1 MAADYMLKVRGG
13 VDTYEKDDGTKGTAG
28 KGALVSEDC
37 SFTLG
42 VSQDQTLVQGG
53 YIVRRLTPLECER
66 LQGFPDG
73 WTDVP
78 YKGREHPADSVRYK
92 ALGNSMAV
100 PVMRW
105 LAERLQM
112 VDEILEEGE

>member
-1 MAADYMLKVRGG
+1 MPADYMLKVRGG
-13 VDTYEKDDGTKGTAG
+13 VDTYEKDDGSKGTAG
-28 KGALVSEDC
+28 KGALVSEDV

-42 VSQDQTLVQGG
+42 ATQDQTLVQGG
-53 YIVRRLTPLECER
+53 YIVRRITPLEAER

-78 YKGREHPADSVRYK
+78 YKGREHPADSPRYR

-105 LAERLQM
+105 LGERIQL
-112 VDEILEEGE
+112 VEEVLDGLA